1 MDFENILLETF
12 SSIFQVIHFVT
23 TKSLFL
29 IFFATNK
36 PLFFL
41 KFSLKIPKVVILG
54 LGTLG
59 DT

>member
-12 SSIFQVIHFVT
+12 SSIFQVIHLGT
-23 TKSLFL
+23 NNSLFL

-41 KFSLKIPKVVILG
+41 KFALKIP
-54 LGTLG
+54 
-59 DT
+59 

>member
-12 SSIFQVIHFVT
+12 SSIFQVIHFGT
-23 TKSLFL
+23 NNSLFL

-41 KFSLKIPKVVILG
+41 KFALKIPKVVILG

-59 DT
+59 GT

>member
-12 SSIFQVIHFVT
+12 SSIFQVIHFGT
-23 TKSLFL
+23 NNSLFL

-41 KFSLKIPKVVILG
+41 KFALKIP
-54 LGTLG
+54 
-59 DT
+59 